1 MIRFVPGTQVEP
13 LTRALWKLAV
23 RNPAVGATDKLFD
36 TVTAL
41 DESRWLLVDT
51 TYAIRLHEAA
61 ELGEI
66 GGILQDYIDA
76 GTLPPTTNDDLAA
89 LIASKRGQMLVVW
102 DAFPQLF
109 KDLSKTTAEMIT
121 AGLID
126 DPVTL
131 GTARKR

>member
-1 MIRFVPGTQVEP
+1 M
-13 LTRALWKLAV
+13 TRALWKLAV
-23 RNPAVGATDKLFD
+23 PDPAMGATDKLFD
-36 TVTAL
+36 AVTAL
-41 DESRWLLVDT
+41 DDSRWLLVDT

-66 GGILQDYIDA
+66 GGILQDYIAA
-76 GTLPPTTNDDLAA
+76 GTLPPTTNADLSA
-89 LIASKRGQMLVVW
+89 LIESKRGQMLVVW

-109 KDLSKTTAEMIT
+109 KDLSKTTGEMIT

-131 GTARKR
+131 GAARKR